1 MPSPAINVLEAQ
13 SDALDRSD
21 ARLEALGYRPEF
33 RREMNLFAV
42 VGMSFTAIGILTGM
56 SSAFQTGSVRSS
68 CFLLRYAWPRFVR
81 PIRPWADWWVHF
93 SHPRIRVADGFTQ
106 FDKYYWVS
114 KMKGDKPILGYV
126 TGVLYAC
133 AMIFTGTSGNLSTAL
148 YIASMAEV
156 GTGITLTRG
165 KAIYFLFGTE
175 MSPDFLFQVQI
186 AAMAWGVN
194 LLSVWWTLIGT
205 VILVVTLLVKSPVKN
220 SASFVFTDLENFT
233 GWENKGFVVLLGFL
247 QAVYTL
253 EGAETSAQ
261 VAEEARNAE
270 WLAPIG
276 IAASIV
282 GSWFIGL
289 IYLLALLFSIQ
300 SIPSVQSTSFAIPI
314 AQLYYDAV
322 GSRLTLLCLFVVG
335 SCQFMAACT
344 CFTASSRLLY
354 ALARDNAIPCKRAF
368 MTLNRFQIAII
379 ISAAYIGSVVAFN
392 AILSSA
398 AIAVMLSY
406 LQPIL
411 CRVLWPESMEVRGPF
426 HLGKYS
432 RIVNIISALF
442 TVFVCILF
450 ILPTSMPVNALNMN
464 YSVVAIGAVLILIL
478 GSWMLYGRY
487 HFKGPVSTVDM
498 PPLTEDVDEDKK
510 IPNSPCSA
518 RKVDAAALACEV
530 CKRSAARLYPS
541 LRMQSYDVHLWSQRC
556 RICRYVDMSALSGV
570 RCKKNCVRKEGA
582 WHMQKAKDDGRHP
595 EATLVGAQVTPWGSQ
610 GQPVT
615 KQDPSLPHWRLGTT
629 QVLDKRAKEGWKQP
643 RIVIYFTS
651 SLGVSSYAGWNRYP
665 GSIINGSSRVVQVT
679 RIQWLVSSQLTPS
692 LSLALPESYQT
703 TLFNWLWRRFA
714 SLFSHSRLIET
725 PKLNTSERSSLSE
738 IMAVPDKSTNA
749 TFANQSS
756 LPKLPIPPLKDTCER
771 YLRAL
776 SALQDEREHHA
787 TKLAVEDFLARSG
800 PMWDAKLREY
810 AETKDRY
817 EARKCRTSGMTD
829 IQYAISYIEE
839 FWYESYLSHSDPV
852 VLALNPFFVLEDDPN
867 PARGAQLQRAAS
879 LITASL
885 GFVHDLRAGI
895 LEPDAV
901 RTTKLDMDQYTRLF
915 GTSRIPTQHGC
926 RMSVTPNSRH
936 IVVLRRGQIY
946 HFDCLDSKNRPIVTE
961 QDILRNLKAIVA
973 DADQTP
979 VHEAAKSSVGL
990 LTTENR
996 KIWSQLRQT
1005 IHNSSPSNASSL
1017 EVIDEALF
1025 IVCLDD
1031 AAPEDLGEL
1040 CGNFLCGTYGLSGG
1054 VQVGTCTNR
1063 WYDKLQIIV
1072 CANGAAG
1079 INFEHTGVDG
1089 HTVLRYAADIFT
1101 EGLMLLAR
1109 SINPK
1114 APVMFKAKLSPHAKA
1129 SKVKPGP
1136 DDVEPEPLDPSPKK
1150 LEWELS
1156 NTLLTGIRFAETRL
1170 SDLICQ
1176 NDCQALEFTGYGA
1189 NFIKTHGF
1197 SPDAFVQMAFQ
1208 AAYFGLYGRT
1218 ECTYEPA
1225 MTKAFLHGRTEAIRT
1240 VQPSS
1245 VNFTRT
1251 YFSEAPNKEKIQALR
1266 NACVAHSKLTKEC
1279 SQGLG
1284 QDRHLYALYCLVRRE
1299 LNSAPSSPVSDS
1311 GSNKSN
1317 QVEMPS
1323 IFSDPGWSLL
1333 NTSIL
1338 STSNCGN
1345 PALRLFGFGPVAA
1358 EGFGIGYII
1367 KEDGISVCAT
1377 SKHLQ
1382 TRRYLDTLSSY
1393 LLDVQQLILQIHRA
1407 ANERAGNFVDHSGV
1421 LREAKTGR
1429 VIAHLSA
1436 QTPAQTPGLGTLEL
1450 EEEPSTSGYSFFDSV
1465 EVQRLARRRPRN
1477 TAVGKVLQISEY

>member
-1 MPSPAINVLEAQ
+1 
-13 SDALDRSD
+13 
-21 ARLEALGYRPEF
+21 
-33 RREMNLFAV
+33 
-42 VGMSFTAIGILTGM
+42 
-56 SSAFQTGSVRSS
+56 
-68 CFLLRYAWPRFVR
+68 
-81 PIRPWADWWVHF
+81 
-93 SHPRIRVADGFTQ
+93 
-106 FDKYYWVS
+106 
-114 KMKGDKPILGYV
+114 
-126 TGVLYAC
+126 
-133 AMIFTGTSGNLSTAL
+133 
-148 YIASMAEV
+148 
-156 GTGITLTRG
+156 
-165 KAIYFLFGTE
+165 
-175 MSPDFLFQVQI
+175 
-186 AAMAWGVN
+186 
-194 LLSVWWTLIGT
+194 
-205 VILVVTLLVKSPVKN
+205 
-220 SASFVFTDLENFT
+220 
-233 GWENKGFVVLLGFL
+233 
-247 QAVYTL
+247 
-253 EGAETSAQ
+253 
-261 VAEEARNAE
+261 
-270 WLAPIG
+270 
-276 IAASIV
+276 
-282 GSWFIGL
+282 
-289 IYLLALLFSIQ
+289 
-300 SIPSVQSTSFAIPI
+300 
-314 AQLYYDAV
+314 
-322 GSRLTLLCLFVVG
+322 
-335 SCQFMAACT
+335 
-344 CFTASSRLLY
+344 
-354 ALARDNAIPCKRAF
+354 
-368 MTLNRFQIAII
+368 
-379 ISAAYIGSVVAFN
+379 
-392 AILSSA
+392 
-398 AIAVMLSY
+398 
-406 LQPIL
+406 
-411 CRVLWPESMEVRGPF
+411 
-426 HLGKYS
+426 
-432 RIVNIISALF
+432 
-442 TVFVCILF
+442 
-450 ILPTSMPVNALNMN
+450 
-464 YSVVAIGAVLILIL
+464 
-478 GSWMLYGRY
+478 
-487 HFKGPVSTVDM
+487 
-498 PPLTEDVDEDKK
+498 
-510 IPNSPCSA
+510 
-518 RKVDAAALACEV
+518 
-530 CKRSAARLYPS
+530 
-541 LRMQSYDVHLWSQRC
+541 
-556 RICRYVDMSALSGV
+556 
-570 RCKKNCVRKEGA
+570 
-582 WHMQKAKDDGRHP
+582 
-595 EATLVGAQVTPWGSQ
+595 
-610 GQPVT
+610 
-615 KQDPSLPHWRLGTT
+615 
-629 QVLDKRAKEGWKQP
+629 
-643 RIVIYFTS
+643 
-651 SLGVSSYAGWNRYP
+651 
-665 GSIINGSSRVVQVT
+665 
-679 RIQWLVSSQLTPS
+679 
-692 LSLALPESYQT
+692 
-703 TLFNWLWRRFA
+703 
-714 SLFSHSRLIET
+714 
-725 PKLNTSERSSLSE
+725 
-738 IMAVPDKSTNA
+738 MAVPDKSTNA

-936 IVVLRRGQIY
+936 IVVLRRGQICKLLIVTVSGHVLKRIAD

-1063 WYDKLQIIV
+1063 WYDKVRFNPLPRIHSLIQL
-1072 CANGAAG
+1072 
-1079 INFEHTGVDG
+1079 
-1089 HTVLRYAADIFT
+1089 VLHSSKSLFAPMVPQELILNILELTDIQYYDMPPT
-1101 EGLMLLAR
+1101 SSLR
-1109 SINPK
+1109 
-1114 APVMFKAKLSPHAKA
+1114 AKLSPHAKA

-1450 EEEPSTSGYSFFDSV
+1450 EEEPSSKHDD
-1465 EVQRLARRRPRN
+1465 
-1477 TAVGKVLQISEY
+1477 

>member
-1 MPSPAINVLEAQ
+1 
-13 SDALDRSD
+13 
-21 ARLEALGYRPEF
+21 
-33 RREMNLFAV
+33 
-42 VGMSFTAIGILTGM
+42 
-56 SSAFQTGSVRSS
+56 
-68 CFLLRYAWPRFVR
+68 
-81 PIRPWADWWVHF
+81 
-93 SHPRIRVADGFTQ
+93 
-106 FDKYYWVS
+106 
-114 KMKGDKPILGYV
+114 
-126 TGVLYAC
+126 
-133 AMIFTGTSGNLSTAL
+133 
-148 YIASMAEV
+148 
-156 GTGITLTRG
+156 
-165 KAIYFLFGTE
+165 
-175 MSPDFLFQVQI
+175 
-186 AAMAWGVN
+186 
-194 LLSVWWTLIGT
+194 
-205 VILVVTLLVKSPVKN
+205 
-220 SASFVFTDLENFT
+220 
-233 GWENKGFVVLLGFL
+233 
-247 QAVYTL
+247 
-253 EGAETSAQ
+253 
-261 VAEEARNAE
+261 
-270 WLAPIG
+270 
-276 IAASIV
+276 
-282 GSWFIGL
+282 
-289 IYLLALLFSIQ
+289 
-300 SIPSVQSTSFAIPI
+300 
-314 AQLYYDAV
+314 
-322 GSRLTLLCLFVVG
+322 
-335 SCQFMAACT
+335 
-344 CFTASSRLLY
+344 
-354 ALARDNAIPCKRAF
+354 
-368 MTLNRFQIAII
+368 
-379 ISAAYIGSVVAFN
+379 
-392 AILSSA
+392 
-398 AIAVMLSY
+398 
-406 LQPIL
+406 
-411 CRVLWPESMEVRGPF
+411 
-426 HLGKYS
+426 
-432 RIVNIISALF
+432 
-442 TVFVCILF
+442 
-450 ILPTSMPVNALNMN
+450 
-464 YSVVAIGAVLILIL
+464 
-478 GSWMLYGRY
+478 
-487 HFKGPVSTVDM
+487 
-498 PPLTEDVDEDKK
+498 
-510 IPNSPCSA
+510 
-518 RKVDAAALACEV
+518 
-530 CKRSAARLYPS
+530 
-541 LRMQSYDVHLWSQRC
+541 
-556 RICRYVDMSALSGV
+556 
-570 RCKKNCVRKEGA
+570 
-582 WHMQKAKDDGRHP
+582 
-595 EATLVGAQVTPWGSQ
+595 
-610 GQPVT
+610 
-615 KQDPSLPHWRLGTT
+615 
-629 QVLDKRAKEGWKQP
+629 
-643 RIVIYFTS
+643 
-651 SLGVSSYAGWNRYP
+651 
-665 GSIINGSSRVVQVT
+665 
-679 RIQWLVSSQLTPS
+679 
-692 LSLALPESYQT
+692 
-703 TLFNWLWRRFA
+703 
-714 SLFSHSRLIET
+714 
-725 PKLNTSERSSLSE
+725 
-738 IMAVPDKSTNA
+738 MAVPESKPNA
-749 TFANQSS
+749 TFANQAS

-776 SALQDEREHHA
+776 SALQDEREHHT
-787 TKLAVEDFLARSG
+787 TKLAVEDFLVRTG

-810 AETKDRY
+810 AETKD
-817 EARKCRTSGMTD
+817 
-829 IQYAISYIEE
+829 SYIEE

-885 GFVHDLRAGI
+885 GFIHDLRAGI

-901 RTTKLDMDQYTRLF
+901 RTTNLDMDQYTRLF
-915 GTSRIPTQHGC
+915 GTSRIPTQNGC
-926 RMSVTPNSRH
+926 RMSVSSHSRH
-936 IVVLRRGQIY
+936 IAILRRGQIY

-973 DADQTP
+973 DADQTS

-1017 EVIDEALF
+1017 EVVDEALF
-1025 IVCLDD
+1025 VVCLGGCSLIIGFRPCELTPPLDD

-1136 DDVEPEPLDPSPKK
+1136 NDVEPEPLDPSPKK
-1150 LEWELS
+1150 LEWDLS
-1156 NTLLTGIRFAETRL
+1156 STLLTGIRFAETRL

-1176 NDCQALEFTGYGA
+1176 NDCKALEFTGYGS

-1240 VQPSS
+1240 VQPTS

-1251 YFSEAPNKEKIQALR
+1251 YFSESPAKEKIQALR
-1266 NACVAHSKLTKEC
+1266 NACVAHAKLTKEC

-1299 LNSAPSSPVSDS
+1299 LNSTPGSPVSES
-1311 GSNKSN
+1311 GSTKSN
-1317 QVEMPS
+1317 QVELPA

-1367 KEDGISVCAT
+1367 KDDGISVCAT

-1407 ANERAGNFVDHSGV
+1407 ANERTGNFVDHSGA
-1421 LREAKTGR
+1421 LRDSKTGK
-1429 VIAHLSA
+1429 VIAQLNA
-1436 QTPAQTPGLGTLEL
+1436 QTPAHTPGLGALEL
-1450 EEEPSTSGYSFFDSV
+1450 EDEASTSGYSFFDSV
-1465 EVQRLARRRPRN
+1465 EVQKLARRRPRN